1 MDKLID
7 LAFSPTMLST
17 LLLVVVFGPL
27 IYAALMLLLRNRPRG
42 LRRAASLLSGLHLV
56 LTILLVAPCAVYLDE
71 YAKVTGRALFSMT
84 AVPGDAG
91 SPQKAGDVAIQSH
104 ETNWNLF
111 LVAKPQPGMPV
122 SAVQLLMGID
132 GINIW
137 LVLLSSLMC
146 YVAVLCS
153 YRLPQEKAA
162 GYFAWLY
169 VLQSF
174 LTATFVSFDIL
185 VFYIFFELTLLPSFF
200 LIGSWGVG
208 SAKRDAAKKFFLYT
222 LLGGLLTLVGIIGLV
237 STNPQTPKKADG
249 VDVMA
254 DGTDINRGT
263 VSFNIN
269 QLLMNTTF
277 RRHAYEYWV
286 AQSAAAVESKAWEKN
301 QGTKKESWKQADY
314 EAEVTKATAASK
326 TYLSAQTWIFFVL
339 IAGFVVKIPLVPFHT
354 WLPSAYAEA
363 PPAITL
369 LMSALMAKLGTL
381 GLLRIV
387 IPLCPDAAVQYG
399 LPVFGTLGA
408 IGVVYASCCAF
419 AQRDLKLLAAYSSV
433 AHLGLLV
440 LGMFALNTEG
450 LTGAA
455 LHMVNH
461 GLTAGLMF
469 AVVCFL
475 ADRYRTTDIMLFGG
489 LMKQYPKFAFFTI
502 VASLASVGLPGL
514 NSFVSEMLLLS
525 GLFTPWN
532 ASLFGYGLAIAGA
545 SGIFLSAWYTFTMIR
560 RVFFGPVKEPV
571 PMAGG
576 PKLTDF
582 TRREA
587 LAFLL
592 PTIAIVVLG
601 VYPQPFLNVMRGDIG
616 VLEMRMRDARY
627 RLNPSL
633 SEVDSPRVREVSDDV
648 PKAPPKMGAAMGV
661 GGLPKGGGGMQKG
674 GLALP
679 KGAIPDSK

>member
-27 IYAALMLLLRNRPRG
+27 VYAALMLLLRNRQSG
-42 LRRAASLLSGLHLV
+42 LRRVAGLLSGLHLV
-56 LTILLVAPCAVYLDE
+56 LTVLLVAPAAVYLDE
-71 YAKVTGRALFSMT
+71 YAKVAGRPLFSIT
-84 AVPGDAG
+84 AVPGDVG
-91 SPQKAGDVAIQSH
+91 TPQKTGDVAIQSH

-111 LVAKPQPGMPV
+111 LVAKQQPGMPV
-122 SAVQLLMGID
+122 PAVQLLMGID

-153 YRLPQEKAA
+153 YRMPQEKAA

-169 VLQSF
+169 VLQTF

-208 SAKRDAAKKFFLYT
+208 SAKRDAARKFFLYT
-222 LLGGLLTLVGIIGLV
+222 LLGGLFTLVGIIGLV
-237 STNPQTPKKADG
+237 YTNPNTPKKLDG
-249 VDVMA
+249 VDLQP
-254 DGTDINRGT
+254 DNNDINRGT

-269 QLLMNTTF
+269 KLLMHTTF
-277 RRHAYEYWV
+277 RRHAYEDWV
-286 AQSAAAVESKAWEKN
+286 ANSTTALQGKAWEKN

-314 EAEVTKATAASK
+314 EADVTKATEACKA
-326 TYLSAQTWIFFVL
+326 YLSSQTWIFFAL
-339 IAGFVVKIPLVPFHT
+339 IAGFVVKIPLIPFHT

-363 PPAITL
+363 PPAITM

-455 LHMVNH
+455 MHMVNH

-475 ADRYRTTDIMLFGG
+475 ADRYRTTDMTLFGG

-502 VASLASVGLPGL
+502 VTSLASVGLPGL
-514 NSFVSEMLLLS
+514 SSFVSEMLLLS

-560 RVFFGPVKEPV
+560 RVFFGPVKEPLPV
-571 PMAGG
+571 ADG

-601 VYPQPFLNVMRGDIG
+601 VYPQPFLNVMRADIG
-616 VLEMRMRDARY
+616 VIEMRMRDARH

-633 SEVDSPRVREVSDDV
+633 AERESPQQKEDQNDAPMVA
-648 PKAPPKMGAAMGV
+648 PKLEMMKMGA
-661 GGLPKGGGGMQKG
+661 LPKAGGGMQKG
-674 GLALP
+674 GVALP
-679 KGAIPDSK
+679 KGATPNSK